1 MVDVP
6 LEDEMDAALRHGR
19 GIMDANQRLIDE
31 AGGYM
36 DDVSRPLYMVT
47 LVVISSL
54 TFVVGFAAGLAM
66 AWMG

>member
-19 GIMDANQRLIDE
+19 EIVDANQRLID
-31 AGGYM
+31 
-36 DDVSRPLYMVT
+36 DDEVSRPLYMVT

-66 AWMG
+66 AWIG